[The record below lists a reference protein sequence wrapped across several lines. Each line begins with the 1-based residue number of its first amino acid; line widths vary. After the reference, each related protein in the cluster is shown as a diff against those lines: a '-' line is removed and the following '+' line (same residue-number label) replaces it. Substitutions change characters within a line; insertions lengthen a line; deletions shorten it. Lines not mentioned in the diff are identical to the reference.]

1 MDPNHREWQLEEA
14 RAVEVMEK
22 IEQRIIPLQE
32 EMGTVKREVVDLR
45 REFWDDVKVN
55 LDDVNEAIET
65 HASLKQQAEVMAERE
80 RRHLHAAQQL
90 DVWKRMAQSPYFA
103 RIDFREEGEA
113 EAERVYIG
121 IGSFRDKDDN
131 FLVYDWRAPVSS
143 LYYDYS
149 PGPAHYETPVGR
161 LSGEMGLKRQFIIT
175 EGRFRGMFD
184 TGLTIGD
191 ELLRQILSRPSS
203 AHLKS
208 IVATIQRE
216 QNRIIRNEQ
225 KRLMVVT
232 GPAGSGKTS
241 TALQRIA
248 YLLYRYRDT
257 LQADEIVLFSP
268 NPMFNR
274 YVSTVLPELGERNM
288 RQTTY
293 QEYVE
298 YRLADSFRL
307 EHPAEQMEYAL
318 SAGEQPEYAA
328 RMEGIRYKAGA
339 AFFRVLGRYVERLG
353 QEGMRFRDLR
363 FQDRTLI
370 SGEAMLRQFYELDA
384 SLSIPNRLSQ
394 IAEWLRG
401 ELVAAAR
408 REREADWVE
417 EEIELLD
424 NEDYVRAFQEL
435 QRRHRYT
442 EETFDDFDREREWL
456 ARQIVNERFKPL
468 RADIK
473 RFRFV
478 DMPAIYTQ
486 LFASPDIAASLAG
499 EEGLPERWADICALT
514 AERMNRGEMAVEDA
528 TPYLYLNE
536 CLEGFHTNTSI
547 RHVFVDEGQDYGVFQ
562 LHFLKRLFPR
572 ARFTVLG
579 DEDQAIYPH
588 AEGAAA
594 VPLPALA
601 EVFPAEETESF
612 QLTRSYRSTRPIME
626 LARRIIPGGERIDTF
641 EREGPA
647 PTLTGMQDRE
657 ELNARVAARM
667 RELLAAGHRNV
678 ALLCTTAQ
686 ESREAYEALRDLM
699 PLRLV
704 HQETVTFEAGA
715 LVIPSYLAKGVEFDA
730 VVLYNASDEGYGRE
744 SERKLLYVACTRA
757 MHELHIYYMGRP
769 SPWLEGA
776 LAGADEGQ
784 AQA

>member
-1 MDPNHREWQLEEA
+1 MDPKHREWQLEEA

-22 IEQRIIPLQE
+22 IERRILPLQE
-32 EMGTVKREVVDLR
+32 EMGAVKREVVDIR

-55 LDDVNEAIET
+55 LDDANEAIET
-65 HASLKQQAEVMAERE
+65 HASLKQQAEVLAERE

-90 DVWKRMAQSPYFA
+90 DVWRRMAKSPYFA

-175 EGRFRGMFD
+175 DGRFRGMFD

-191 ELLRQILSRPSS
+191 ELLREILSRPSS

-225 KRLMVVT
+225 KRLMIVT

-298 YRLADSFRL
+298 HRLADSFRL

-328 RMEGIRYKAGA
+328 RMEGIRYKAGT
-339 AFFRVLGRYVERLG
+339 AFFRLIGRYVERLG

-363 FQDRTLI
+363 FQERTLI
-370 SGEAMLRQFYELDA
+370 SGEAMLRQFYELDS
-384 SLSIPNRLSQ
+384 SLPIPNRLSQ
-394 IAEWLRG
+394 LAEWLRG
-401 ELVAAAR
+401 ELAAAAR
-408 REREADWVE
+408 RERKAAWVE

-435 QRRHRYT
+435 QRRERYT

-456 ARQIVNERFKPL
+456 ARQLVNERFKPL

-478 DMPAIYTQ
+478 DMRP
-486 LFASPDIAASLAG
+486 
-499 EEGLPERWADICALT
+499 
-514 AERMNRGEMAVEDA
+514 
-528 TPYLYLNE
+528 
-536 CLEGFHTNTSI
+536 
-547 RHVFVDEGQDYGVFQ
+547 
-562 LHFLKRLFPR
+562 
-572 ARFTVLG
+572 
-579 DEDQAIYPH
+579 
-588 AEGAAA
+588 
-594 VPLPALA
+594 
-601 EVFPAEETESF
+601 
-612 QLTRSYRSTRPIME
+612 STRNCSPVRTSRPAWPE
-626 LARRIIPGGERIDTF
+626 KRGCLSA
-641 EREGPA
+641 GPA
-647 PTLTGMQDRE
+647 SAP
-657 ELNARVAARM
+657 
-667 RELLAAGHRNV
+667 
-678 ALLCTTAQ
+678 
-686 ESREAYEALRDLM
+686 
-699 PLRLV
+699 
-704 HQETVTFEAGA
+704 
-715 LVIPSYLAKGVEFDA
+715 
-730 VVLYNASDEGYGRE
+730 
-744 SERKLLYVACTRA
+744 
-757 MHELHIYYMGRP
+757 
-769 SPWLEGA
+769 
-776 LAGADEGQ
+776 
-784 AQA
+784 